1 MSEFTY
7 LDLQK
12 ARKAHGYTQWQLAAG
27 VHVSEDTVKRW
38 ESGKV
43 KPSLDDVSAIE
54 HFLCAE
60 GELLWMRWAYSN
72 EESYRERHAPPK
84 TNNLLESLVAVR
96 HELSDVQEQTTAIER
111 DAMDGKIDDMAQL
124 SRYLTEAKEAQAAL
138 QQFIGNADALLKDR
152 KEA

>member
-1 MSEFTY
+1 MAEFTY

-12 ARKAHGYTQWQLAAG
+12 ARKAHGFTQWQLAAG

-60 GELLWMRWAYSN
+60 GELLWLRWAYSN
-72 EESYRERHAPPK
+72 EESYRERHAAPK
-84 TNNLLESLVAVR
+84 SNGLLESLVTVR
-96 HELSDVQEQTTAIER
+96 HELSDVQELTTAIER
-111 DAMDGKIDDMAQL
+111 DAMDGSIDDRARL
-124 SRYLTEAKEAQAAL
+124 SRYLTEVREAQAAL
-138 QQFIGNADALLKDR
+138 QQFVANASALLKGRDT
-152 KEA
+152 